1 MGEELRAR
9 SLVWCRSQPGWL
21 LRTCYRR
28 IQKIPIFLILMRV
41 PPSYEPPRCTSG
53 QDTVYITKEPDGNGV
68 EPVGGSP
75 EQ

>member
-1 MGEELRAR
+1 MVSELA
-9 SLVWCRSQPGWL
+9 WL
-21 LRTCYRR
+21 AVEDVLPKNTKDTY
-28 IQKIPIFLILMRV
+28 FLILMRV

-53 QDTVYITKEPDGNGV
+53 QDTVYLTKEPDGNGV